1 MSAQIKEIRS
11 TKPLVR
17 IGSMQ
22 SFDLAREVADQ
33 LASVLNDVVL
43 CPGSRTSPLAL
54 ALLGRADI
62 RVHTRIDERSAAFL
76 ALGMARV
83 QRRPVGVVMTSGT
96 AVANTLPAMIEAAH
110 SHVPFAVISAD
121 RPRRLVGTGASQTIE
136 QQGLFATVTPTHQ
149 IESLEDVTEISELF
163 TKEQQL
169 HLNVAFDTPLVPEA
183 PSVSDTPLVPGTPLV
198 AEVPLVS
205 DTPSTPASSA
215 VSLRRTRPAVSQHW
229 VDHGEVPLDLSL
241 NTLVIAGD
249 EAWEVPG
256 LEDVPTIAEPTAPA
270 PYHPVHPGAAAVFS
284 HSEISHGEYSARM
297 KPDQIVVVGHPTLHR
312 PVLNIM
318 ADPDIHL
325 TVLSRTPQF
334 TDPTGNAAQRGTRV
348 AVSGQP
354 TQQWLNTCDAAGTL
368 AADAVR
374 DILASQDYG
383 FTGLHV
389 AAAVADTLGD
399 GDVIFIGASNPI
411 RDLAWAGMPFP
422 GVRAYSP
429 RGTAGID
436 GSVSQAIGVALATQ
450 TEDPTAPSAPRTVA
464 LLGDVTFL
472 HDAPGLFIG
481 PNQPRPENLTIVVAN
496 DNGGGIFETLE
507 MGAPHWRESFER
519 GFGTPHDD
527 VSLAHLC
534 AAYSVDYRSVS
545 STQELLDLLVELTPT
560 NHGVTVIEAHT
571 SREHLR
577 KLHADFATKVTL

>member
-1 MSAQIKEIRS
+1 
-11 TKPLVR
+11 
-17 IGSMQ
+17 MQ
-22 SFDLAREVADQ
+22 SFDLAGEVADQ
-33 LASVLNDVVL
+33 LASVLHDVVL

-54 ALLGRADI
+54 ALLERSDI
-62 RVHTRIDERSAAFL
+62 RVHTRLDERSAAFL

-96 AVANTLPAMIEAAH
+96 AVANALPAMIEAAH
-110 SHVPFAVISAD
+110 SHVPFVVISAD
-121 RPRRLVGTGASQTIE
+121 RPRRLVGTGASQTIQ

-149 IESLEDVTEISELF
+149 IESLDDAAAIPELF
-163 TKEQQL
+163 ARAQQL
-169 HLNVAFDTPLVPEA
+169 HLNVAFDTPLVPDSPPEYSEPSSPSASRASRAA
-183 PSVSDTPLVPGTPLV
+183 P
-198 AEVPLVS
+198 
-205 DTPSTPASSA
+205 
-215 VSLRRTRPAVSQHW
+215 QHW

-270 PYHPVHPGAAAVFS
+270 PYHPVHPGAAAIFS
-284 HSEISHGEYSARM
+284 HSEISHGEYSAHT
-297 KPDQIVVVGHPTLHR
+297 KPDHIVVVGHPTLHR
-312 PVLNIM
+312 PVLALM
-318 ADPDIHL
+318 ADPEIHL

-334 TDPTGNAAQRGTRV
+334 TDPAGNAAQRGTRV
-348 AVSGQP
+348 RVSGHP
-354 TQQWLNTCDAAGTL
+354 TAQWLTTCDAAGNL
-368 AADAVR
+368 AAEAVR
-374 DILASQDYG
+374 DLLASPDYG

-399 GDVIFIGASNPI
+399 GDVLFCGASNPI
-411 RDLAWAGMPFP
+411 RDLSWLGMPFP

-429 RGTAGID
+429 RGAAGID

-450 TEDPTAPSAPRTVA
+450 TEDPTAPSAPRVVA

-507 MGAPHWRESFER
+507 MGAPQWRDSFER
-519 GFGTPHDD
+519 GFGTPHED
-527 VSLAHLC
+527 VSIADLC
-534 AAYSVDYRSVS
+534 SAYSVTYHRVS

-560 NHGVTVIEAHT
+560 NHGVTVVEAT
-571 SREHLR
+571 TTREHLR
-577 KLHADFATKVTL
+577 QLHTDFAGKVAL